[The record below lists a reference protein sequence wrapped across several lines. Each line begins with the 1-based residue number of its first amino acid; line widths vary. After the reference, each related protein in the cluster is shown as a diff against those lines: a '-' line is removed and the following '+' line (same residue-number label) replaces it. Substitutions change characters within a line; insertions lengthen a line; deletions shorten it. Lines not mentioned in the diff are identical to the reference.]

1 MNTKENWIND
11 VENSLNGLSPAEVN
25 PYLYSKITS
34 RLNAKIE
41 KAPSKLIWGGAMA
54 FLILLFINIL
64 ALKFSSSRGQKNN
77 SELQV
82 IANQYQLINDNSIS
96 YN

>member
-1 MNTKENWIND
+1 MNAKEKWINE

-34 RLNAKIE
+34 RINAKKE
-41 KAPSKLIWGGAMA
+41 VAPLKLVWATSIL
-54 FLILLFINIL
+54 FVIVLILNIYTMRFN
-64 ALKFSSSRGQKNN
+64 LKSKSSSTKTEIQALS
-77 SELQV
+77 SEL
-82 IANQYQLINDNSIS
+82 YLTNSID

>member
-25 PYLYSKITS
+25 PYLFSKITS
-34 RLNAKIE
+34 RINAKKE
-41 KAPSKLIWGGAMA
+41 VAPLKLVWATSIL
-54 FLILLFINIL
+54 FVIVLILNIYTMRFN
-64 ALKFSSSRGQKNN
+64 LKSKSSSTKTEIQALS
-77 SELQV
+77 SEL
-82 IANQYQLINDNSIS
+82 YLTNSID

>member
-1 MNTKENWIND
+1 MNAKEKWINE

-34 RLNAKIE
+34 RINAK
-41 KAPSKLIWGGAMA
+41 KVVAPLKLVWATSIL
-54 FLILLFINIL
+54 FVIVLILNIYTMRFN
-64 ALKFSSSRGQKNN
+64 LKSKSSSTKTEIQALS
-77 SELQV
+77 SEL
-82 IANQYQLINDNSIS
+82 YLTNSID

>member
-1 MNTKENWIND
+1 MNAKEKWINE

-34 RLNAKIE
+34 RINAKNE
-41 KAPSKLIWGGAMA
+41 VAPSKLVWATSIL
-54 FLILLFINIL
+54 FVIVLILNIYTMRFN
-64 ALKFSSSRGQKNN
+64 LKSKSSSTKTEIQALS
-77 SELQV
+77 SEL
-82 IANQYQLINDNSIS
+82 YLTNSID

>member
-34 RLNAKIE
+34 RINAK
-41 KAPSKLIWGGAMA
+41 KAVAPLKLVWGVAMA
-54 FLILLFINIL
+54 FLLLLFINVVAI
-64 ALKFSSSRGQKNN
+64 KMSSGSGQKNN

>member
-34 RLNAKIE
+34 RLNAKKE
-41 KAPSKLIWGGAMA
+41 VAPLKLVWATSIL
-54 FLILLFINIL
+54 FVIVLILNIYTMRFN
-64 ALKFSSSRGQKNN
+64 LKSKSSSTKTEIQALS
-77 SELQV
+77 SEL
-82 IANQYQLINDNSIS
+82 YLTNSID